1 MAAHTHDGIDWTSR
15 LASLRRAA
23 ELDADAIRVI
33 ARRLVRTLPDNPT
46 VVDVGC
52 GGGGMAVA
60 LVESLTARGGGTV
73 VLVDAVPEV
82 LDAAATAARSAA
94 TYENDT
100 PTTTVRV
107 RPVLADLAAE
117 RPADIAGPA
126 HLVWASRVV
135 HHLPDQRQAVADLA
149 DALAPGGWLA
159 LGEGGL
165 ESRCLPWDLGIG
177 EPGLQDRLAHARAE
191 WFVRMRESMPDS
203 VRLPAGWNT
212 VLTDVGLVDVTAF
225 SYLVDHPAPAKPAVR
240 EWAVRQVEWL
250 AEVGADR
257 LHAADRHA
265 LTRLLDPDDAA
276 YLGRRDDV
284 FLLSA
289 GTVHLGRKP

>member
-15 LASLRRAA
+15 VASLRRAA
-23 ELDADAIRVI
+23 ELDADAVRVI
-33 ARRLVRTLPDNPT
+33 ARRLTRTLPDRPT

-60 LVESLTARGGGTV
+60 LVEALTARGGGTV

-82 LDAAATAARSAA
+82 LDAAVTAARAAA

-100 PTTTVRV
+100 PTPTVRV

-117 RPADIAGPA
+117 QPATFADPA

-135 HHLPDQRQAVADLA
+135 HHLPDQRRAVADLA
-149 DALAPGGWLA
+149 EALAPGGLLA

-165 ESRCLPWDLGIG
+165 ESRFLPWDVGLG

-191 WFVRMRESMPDS
+191 WFVRMRESMPDA
-203 VRLPAGWNT
+203 VRLPTGWNT
-212 VLTDVGLVDVTAF
+212 ALTDVGLVDVTAF
-225 SYLVDHPAPAKPAVR
+225 SYLVDHPAPAGPAVR
-240 EWAVRQVEWL
+240 EWVVQQVRWM

-257 LHAADRHA
+257 LHAADRHT
-265 LTRLLDPDDAA
+265 LTRLLDPDDPA
-276 YLGRRDDV
+276 YVGRRDDV

-289 GTVHLGRKP
+289 GTVHVGRKP

>member
-1 MAAHTHDGIDWTSR
+1 MTAHTHDGIDWTSR
-15 LASLRRAA
+15 VASLRRAA
-23 ELDADAIRVI
+23 EIDADAVRVI
-33 ARRLVRTLPDNPT
+33 ARRLVRTLPDDPT

-82 LDAAATAARSAA
+82 LDAAVTAARAAA

-100 PTTTVRV
+100 TTPTVRV

-117 RPADIAGPA
+117 QPADIAGPA

-135 HHLPDQRQAVADLA
+135 HHLPDQRRGVGDLVA
-149 DALAPGGWLA
+149 ALAPGGWLA

-177 EPGLQDRLAHARAE
+177 EPGLHDRLAHARAE
-191 WFVRMRESMPDS
+191 WFVRMRESMPGS
-203 VRLPAGWNT
+203 VRLPVGWNT
-212 VLTDVGLVDVTAF
+212 VLTDAGLVEVTAF
-225 SYLVDHPAPAKPAVR
+225 SYLVDHPAPAKPVVR
-240 EWAVRQVEWL
+240 ELVVQQLQWL
-250 AEVGADR
+250 AEVGAQR

-265 LTRLLDPDDAA
+265 LTRLLDPDDPAFI
-276 YLGRRDDV
+276 GRRDDV
-284 FLLSA
+284 FLLST